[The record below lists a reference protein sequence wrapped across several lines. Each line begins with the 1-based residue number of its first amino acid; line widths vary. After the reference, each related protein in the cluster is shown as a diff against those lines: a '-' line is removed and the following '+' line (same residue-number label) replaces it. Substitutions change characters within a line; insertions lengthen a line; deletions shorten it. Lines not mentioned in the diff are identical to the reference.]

1 MRRGLQVHDAG
12 LPGTPREVAIQTDRE
27 LTIQKS
33 CYLEDVFDTDYP
45 PDIAVSAGNQETSGR
60 MSNEQKKTIQVAQL
74 FSRRYG
80 LSSLIPRPGQS
91 HINYC
96 AKKQR
101 VGSYCPFDCLPESIL
116 HDIFSRLSIPDLLI
130 ARQSCV
136 SWYRIVSS
144 CQIFQ
149 KLYDER
155 NHESWIA
162 LCSSSRLN
170 PNGFV
175 LFNANDA
182 KQYHFLSLAQHVADP
197 MTKSWLLQG
206 VADGLMLL
214 ASREGRLAV
223 ANPLTRRFRLLPDA
237 KLSSRLRLESCL
249 KKKLWQPRLK
259 KKPWQPHHLPSISIN
274 IFGDSASKSFK
285 VMVWGELRNKQVHVL
300 VYNSRTDTWTIQL
313 CPEIDH
319 NLFRHLSHST
329 TDGTTIY
336 CNSNYRHS
344 VRPRRMVSY
353 NTETLSSVVEE
364 MPGMDLSGID
374 GTRLERVQTIGMV
387 AYKSQIFLLGI
398 LAGILRPLIL
408 VGLWAANP
416 STEQWKLVTKTPLEW
431 GSMNPMD
438 FGSCEA
444 AAAYDGKQSVSI
456 IVRKGWRMRLLK
468 LNLETNEWKK
478 GGNPE
483 QITWSTLT
491 SAGASEDKNEPF
503 KAFQM
508 ELKFCTAM

>member
-1 MRRGLQVHDAG
+1 
-12 LPGTPREVAIQTDRE
+12 
-27 LTIQKS
+27 
-33 CYLEDVFDTDYP
+33 
-45 PDIAVSAGNQETSGR
+45 
-60 MSNEQKKTIQVAQL
+60 
-74 FSRRYG
+74 
-80 LSSLIPRPGQS
+80 
-91 HINYC
+91 
-96 AKKQR
+96 
-101 VGSYCPFDCLPESIL
+101 
-116 HDIFSRLSIPDLLI
+116 
-130 ARQSCV
+130 
-136 SWYRIVSS
+136 
-144 CQIFQ
+144 
-149 KLYDER
+149 
-155 NHESWIA
+155 
-162 LCSSSRLN
+162 
-170 PNGFV
+170 
-175 LFNANDA
+175 
-182 KQYHFLSLAQHVADP
+182 
-197 MTKSWLLQG
+197 
-206 VADGLMLL
+206 
-214 ASREGRLAV
+214 
-223 ANPLTRRFRLLPDA
+223 
-237 KLSSRLRLESCL
+237 
-249 KKKLWQPRLK
+249 
-259 KKPWQPHHLPSISIN
+259 
-274 IFGDSASKSFK
+274 
-285 VMVWGELRNKQVHVL
+285 
-300 VYNSRTDTWTIQL
+300 
-313 CPEIDH
+313 
-319 NLFRHLSHST
+319 
-329 TDGTTIY
+329 
-336 CNSNYRHS
+336 
-344 VRPRRMVSY
+344 MVSY

>member
-1 MRRGLQVHDAG
+1 MLGCRGV
-12 LPGTPREVAIQTDRE
+12 GTPREMTIQRGRE

-33 CYLEDVFDTDYP
+33 YYLEDALDGDDASEV
-45 PDIAVSAGNQETSGR
+45 AVSAESQGTSR
-60 MSNEQKKTIQVAQL
+60 RISIEQKKKIEVAQL
-74 FSRRYG
+74 FTRRYG
-80 LSSLIPRPGQS
+80 LSSLTPQPNRS
-91 HINYC
+91 HINSC

-101 VGSYCPFDCLPESIL
+101 VRSYYPFDGLPECLL
-116 HDIFSRLSIPDLLI
+116 HDILSRLSIPDLLI

-144 CQIFQ
+144 CRIFQ
-149 KLYDER
+149 ELYDER
-155 NHESWIA
+155 NHESWVA

-182 KQYHFLSLAQHVADP
+182 KQYHFLSLTQHVTDP

-206 VADGLMLL
+206 VAEGLMLL

-223 ANPLTRRFRLLPDA
+223 ANPLTRHFRLLPDA
-237 KLSSRLRLESCL
+237 KLSSRLRLQACL
-249 KKKLWQPRLK
+249 KKKLWQHRLK
-259 KKPWQPHHLPSISIN
+259 KKPWQTNQLPSISIN
-274 IFGDSASKSFK
+274 IVGDSASKSFK
-285 VMVWGELRNKQVHVL
+285 VMVWGELRNKQVHAL
-300 VYNSRTDTWTIQL
+300 VYSSVTDTWTIQL
-313 CPEIDH
+313 CPEMDH
-319 NLFRHLSHST
+319 NVFRYLSHST

-336 CNSNYRHS
+336 CNLNYLRS
-344 VRPRRMVSY
+344 ARPLRMVSY
-353 NTETLSSVVEE
+353 NTETLLTVIDEL
-364 MPGMDLSGID
+364 MGMDLSGID

-387 AYKSQIFLLGI
+387 AYKSRMFLLGV
-398 LAGILRPLIL
+398 LAGILRPFTV
-408 VGLWAANP
+408 VGLWEANP
-416 STEQWKLVTKTPLEW
+416 SAEQWKLVTKMPLEW
-431 GSMNPMD
+431 GSKNPMD

-456 IVRKGWRMRLLK
+456 IVRKGWRIRLLK
-468 LNLETNEWKK
+468 LNLDTKEWKT

-483 QITWSTLT
+483 QITWSTLAST
-491 SAGASEDKNEPF
+491 GASEDKNEPF

>member
-1 MRRGLQVHDAG
+1 MRSGLQIHHVG
-12 LPGTPREVAIQTDRE
+12 LQEKLRELPTQMDRE
-27 LTIQKS
+27 LTIHES
-33 CYLEDVFDTDYP
+33 NCLGDFRDGDYAAEV
-45 PDIAVSAGNQETSGR
+45 AVSAGNQETSRR
-60 MSNEQKKTIQVAQL
+60 MSTEQKKKIEVAQL

-80 LSSLIPRPGQS
+80 LSSLTSQPDQS
-91 HINYC
+91 HINHC
-96 AKKQR
+96 AKKRR
-101 VGSYCPFDCLPESIL
+101 VGSYCPFDLLPESIL
-116 HDIFSRLSIPDLLI
+116 HDILSRLSIPDLLI

-136 SWYRIVSS
+136 SWHRIVSF

-149 KLYDER
+149 ELYDEV

-162 LCSSSRLN
+162 LSSSSRLN

-197 MTKSWLLQG
+197 TTKSWLLQG
-206 VADGLMLL
+206 VAEGLMLL

-237 KLSSRLRLESCL
+237 KLSTRLRLESCL
-249 KKKLWQPRLK
+249 KKKLWQLRLK
-259 KKPWQPHHLPSISIN
+259 KKPWQPHQLPSISIN
-274 IFGDSASKSFK
+274 IVGDLASKSFK
-285 VMVWGELRNKQVHVL
+285 VMVWGELRNKQVHAL
-300 VYNSRTDTWTIQL
+300 VYSSVTDTWTIQL
-313 CPEIDH
+313 CPDIDH

-329 TDGTTIY
+329 ADGTTIY

-353 NTETLSSVVEE
+353 NTETLRSVVEE

-374 GTRLERVQTIGMV
+374 GTRLERVQTIGLV
-387 AYKSQIFLLGI
+387 AYKNRIFLLGV
-398 LAGILRPLIL
+398 LAGILRPLTV
-408 VGLWAANP
+408 VGLWEANP
-416 STEQWKLVTKTPLEW
+416 TAEQWKLVTKTPLEW
-431 GSMNPMD
+431 GINNPMD
-438 FGSCEA
+438 YGSCEA
-444 AAAYDGKQSVSI
+444 AAAYDGKQSVSV
-456 IVRKGWRMRLLK
+456 IVRKGWRMRLLR
-468 LNLETNEWKK
+468 LNLDTKEWKT

-491 SAGASEDKNEPF
+491 STGAAEDKNEPF